1 MAKTLALPK
10 DQLVKQA
17 LTQMQKSLADN
28 TWTDRQKLA
37 LTCRILFENG
47 HDSGLAGQITARG
60 PQPGTYYTQQL
71 GLGFDEI
78 TASNLLL
85 VNEDLEVLEGHGMAN
100 PANRFHSWVYRAR
113 PDVNCIIHTHPTH
126 VAALSMLEVP
136 LQISHMDL
144 CPLYDDCAFLEGWPG
159 VPVGHFGFVDGPA
172 MASVDWARLKVI
184 GKGGHGAEPQGSVDP
199 ILAAAH
205 IITALQ
211 TVVSRNVDP
220 LDMGVVTVG
229 SIHGGNAPNV
239 VPESVEL
246 KLTARAF
253 KPEVREILNQRIP
266 AIARAQA
273 ESFGATAEVLYL
285 PGYPAVLNHE
295 AETELARSVARDTFG
310 DARVDAG
317 FRPRTA
323 SEDFAF
329 MLLKRPGSYVF
340 VGNGDGASLHS
351 PYYDF
356 NDAILAPSATYWV
369 RLAERF
375 LA

>member
-10 DQLVKQA
+10 EQLVKQA

-126 VAALSMLEVP
+126 IAALSMLEVP

-159 VPVGHFGFVDGPA
+159 VPVGNEEGELIAGALGDKRAILLSHHGQLSTGTTIEEACVIAQLIERAARLQLLA
-172 MASVDWARLKVI
+172 MAAGTIKPIIPALGREAHDWIVETQTPRRRFQLLRP
-184 GKGGHGAEPQGSVDP
+184 AEP
-199 ILAAAH
+199 
-205 IITALQ
+205 
-211 TVVSRNVDP
+211 
-220 LDMGVVTVG
+220 
-229 SIHGGNAPNV
+229 APTRRL
-239 VPESVEL
+239 PELIS
-246 KLTARAF
+246 AF
-253 KPEVREILNQRIP
+253 SGDSSCP
-266 AIARAQA
+266 
-273 ESFGATAEVLYL
+273 
-285 PGYPAVLNHE
+285 
-295 AETELARSVARDTFG
+295 TF
-310 DARVDAG
+310 
-317 FRPRTA
+317 TA
-323 SEDFAF
+323 S
-329 MLLKRPGSYVF
+329 
-340 VGNGDGASLHS
+340 
-351 PYYDF
+351 
-356 NDAILAPSATYWV
+356 SATPSP
-369 RLAERF
+369 RSAPTAKASTCRRS
-375 LA
+375 ASRSIA